1 MHVGDFVCRTGEVGR
16 EMYIVNQGKLE
27 VVTDDGCN
35 VLCTLETGS
44 YFGEISILDLGG
56 RHGNRR
62 TASVKSLG
70 YSDLLR
76 LSKQDFTEVL
86 EDYPEVKDKIK
97 KNAREKLERDKQRK
111 LSDEQH
117 EVEARKSF
125 NNDTEEL
132 TMQIDILKISNVELA
147 QQLSHMQTVYDERIA
162 NLEAALSALIT
173 KNDE

>member
-35 VLCTLETGS
+35 VL
-44 YFGEISILDLGG
+44 GEISILDLGG

-62 TASVKSLG
+62 TASVRSLG